1 VQRSVMTT
9 AGEPGAGPREGSPL
23 AALGPVE
30 YARGHE
36 LFEARSDQ
44 RALITAWLGQHI
56 AGRTGPL
63 SVLSVGC
70 GSGTVDVALA
80 DRAVRRPGAAAVT
93 WTGVDPHRPNTVA
106 FAAALDGLGHPQLDV
121 KPCNATFES
130 LDVTDR
136 YDVVTFVHSLYYV
149 PDVRAAL
156 VKALKLIAPGGE
168 LLILHAPLGALNQLT
183 AALSPQ
189 TGGHPQWWSDTVSAA
204 LGRLPVT
211 VESTGLPAHVD
222 LTDAGAADPALLDF
236 AVQATVPP
244 GMRPWVLKK
253 LAAAAVPDA
262 GMLVPHPVTAFVVH
276 PRLH

>member
-1 VQRSVMTT
+1 MRRSVMMT
-9 AGEPGAGPREGSPL
+9 AAEARADVHRASPL

-44 RALITAWLGQHI
+44 RALITAWLAKHI

-70 GSGTVDVALA
+70 GSGAVDVALA

-93 WTGVDPHRPNTVA
+93 WTGVDPHRANTVA
-106 FAAALDGLGHPQLDV
+106 FTTALDRLGHPQLDV
-121 KPCNATFES
+121 RSWNGTFDS
-130 LDVTDR
+130 LDVPGR

-156 VKALKLIAPGGE
+156 VKALKLLVPGGE
-168 LLILHAPLGALNQLT
+168 LLILHAPLGALNELT

-189 TGGHPQWWSDTVSAA
+189 TGGHPQWWSDTVLAA

-211 VESTGLPAHVD
+211 VESTGLGAHVD

-236 AVQATVPP
+236 AVQATLPAEI
-244 GMRPWVLKK
+244 RTWALHK
-253 LAAAAVPDA
+253 LAEAAVPGA
-262 GMLVPHPVTAFVVH
+262 GVLVPHPVTAFVVR